1 MKDLWINNPWLVQV
15 GGGIV
20 SSLVVGLL
28 LNWVASKTR
37 KKGKK
42 QPTVVRLIQAVGQL
56 LVLPFFVVAFA
67 LATPL
72 FAGLYITESLGACKF
87 TPTCKKYLI
96 QAIELHGLIG
106 GTYLGVKRFLR
117 CTPSRKRIHDPVP
130 PRAE

>member
-1 MKDLWINNPWLVQV
+1 MKDVWINNPWFVQI

-28 LNWVASKTR
+28 LNWIASKAR
-37 KKGKK
+37 KKSKK
-42 QPTVVRLIQAVGQL
+42 QPATIRLIQAIGHL
-56 LVLPFFVVAFA
+56 LVLPFFLVAFI

-72 FAGLYITESLGACKF
+72 FAVLYVTESMGACKF

-96 QAIELHGLIG
+96 QAIEIYGLIG

-117 CTPSRKRIHDPVP
+117 CTPSNKRVHDPVP
-130 PRAE
+130 PRVE